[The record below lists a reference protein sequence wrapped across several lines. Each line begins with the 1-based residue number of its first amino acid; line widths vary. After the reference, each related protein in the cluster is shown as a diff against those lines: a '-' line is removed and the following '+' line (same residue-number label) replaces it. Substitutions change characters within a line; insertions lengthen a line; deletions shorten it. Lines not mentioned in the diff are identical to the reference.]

1 MKSRTGYLFRKKGK
15 DGNERPTWYLRI
27 MVDGV
32 PVVRSTETANFKK
45 AERKRKEILAPYA
58 LGGRAEVLKSVVH
71 RLEDTEDEEARL
83 KAAANPPPEIAAAW
97 DRFLAS
103 KKRPDSG
110 ESTLQQYGAEWR
122 RFAKW
127 IAGAHS
133 GIERINQ
140 VTSNLA
146 EEYADD
152 MQAAKMAPSTF
163 NQHLR
168 LLRLVWRILV
178 SSNPEKNPWLEIT
191 PKKWNKRS
199 NRKHNLTPGQFE
211 ALLAAA
217 EKDPELRDLFL
228 LLGWTG
234 LRLADGVLLKFAA
247 IDFTTGVI
255 SVIPK
260 KTARRNG
267 EEVYIP
273 IFPAVL
279 EVLNRRQN
287 GLVLD
292 TRAYVFP
299 ALAKE
304 YKNDRTMLTKRITQV
319 FTDAGFQTNE
329 ARQGRQRKAVIFGAH
344 SLRHH
349 FVTAATEVG
358 FPAKMIRTITGH
370 ATDEMLGHYQQIGKG
385 LATELAARIGST
397 PKQLIA
403 QVTKPTMSGGDQ
415 SASAKSNIPSE
426 EGGLPKWLSVR
437 IRLLAADLNADT
449 WKAVKQRLEAL
460 AAENPNGIE

>member
-1 MKSRTGYLFRKKGK
+1 MKSRTGYLFRKKGRNGK
-15 DGNERPTWYLRI
+15 ERPTWYVRI

-32 PVVRSTETANFKK
+32 PVVRSTGTANLKE

-83 KAAANPPPEIAAAW
+83 KAAANPPPEIAAVW
-97 DRFLAS
+97 DRFVAS

-127 IAGAHS
+127 IAGDHP
-133 GIERINQ
+133 GVERIDQ

-146 EEYADD
+146 EEYAED

-178 SSNPEKNPWLEIT
+178 SSDPAKNPWLEIT

-255 SVIPK
+255 TLIPK

-267 EEVYIP
+267 EEVFIP
-273 IFPAVL
+273 IFPALL
-279 EVLNRRQN
+279 EVLNRRQK

-292 TRAYVFP
+292 TRAYVLP
-299 ALAKE
+299 SLAKE

-329 ARQGRQRKAVIFGAH
+329 ERQGRQRKAVIFGAH

-370 ATDEMLGHYQQIGKG
+370 ATDEMLGHYQQIGKE
-385 LATELAARIGST
+385 LATDLAARIGST

-403 QVTKPTMSGGDQ
+403 QGPE
-415 SASAKSNIPSE
+415 SADNGVNTGALSDKNRDARLEPIPAWAKI
-426 EGGLPKWLSVR
+426 R
-437 IRLLAADLNADT
+437 IRKLAELLNART
-449 WKAVKQRLEAL
+449 WHTIKSELEDIGAQ
-460 AAENPNGIE
+460 

>member
-15 DGNERPTWYLRI
+15 DGKERPTWYVRI

-32 PVVRSTETANFKK
+32 PVVRSTETANFKR
-45 AERKRKEILAPYA
+45 AESKRKEILAPYA

-83 KAAANPPPEIAAAW
+83 KAAANPPPEIAAVW
-97 DRFLAS
+97 DRYIAS

-110 ESTLQQYGAEWR
+110 ESTLQQYKAEWC

-127 IAGAHS
+127 IASAHP
-133 GIERINQ
+133 GVERIDQ
-140 VTSNLA
+140 MTSNLA
-146 EEYADD
+146 EEYAAN

-178 SSNPEKNPWLEIT
+178 SSDPEKNPWLEIT
-191 PKKWNKRS
+191 PKKWNKRA

-217 EKDPELRDLFL
+217 EKDSELRDLFL

-255 SVIPK
+255 TLIPK

-279 EVLNRRQN
+279 EVLNRRQK

-299 ALAKE
+299 SLAKE

-329 ARQGRQRKAVIFGAH
+329 VRQGRQRKAVIFGAH

-370 ATDEMLGHYQQIGKG
+370 ATDEMLGHYQQIGKE
-385 LATELAARIGST
+385 LATELATRIGST
-397 PKQLIA
+397 PK
-403 QVTKPTMSGGDQ
+403 
-415 SASAKSNIPSE
+415 
-426 EGGLPKWLSVR
+426 
-437 IRLLAADLNADT
+437 RLLAQGPEPAGNGANAG
-449 WKAVKQRLEAL
+449 AL
-460 AAENPNGIE
+460 SNKNGDAGIEPLPAWAKMRIRKLAELLSAKTWHTIKTELEDIGAK

>member
-1 MKSRTGYLFRKKGK
+1 MKSRTGYMFRKKGK
-15 DGNERPTWYLRI
+15 DGKERPTWYVRI

-32 PVVRSTETANFKK
+32 PVVRSTETANLKK
-45 AERKRKEILAPYA
+45 AERKRNEILAPYA

-71 RLEDTEDEEARL
+71 RLEDTEVEEARL
-83 KAAANPPPEIAAAW
+83 KAAANPPPEIAAVW
-97 DRFLAS
+97 DRYIAS

-110 ESTLQQYGAEWR
+110 ESTLQQYKAEWC

-127 IAGAHS
+127 IASAHP
-133 GIERINQ
+133 GVERIDQ
-140 VTSNLA
+140 VTSNIA
-146 EEYADD
+146 EEYAAD

-178 SSNPEKNPWLEIT
+178 SSDPEKNPWLEIT
-191 PKKWNKRS
+191 PKKWNKRA

-255 SVIPK
+255 TVIPK

-267 EEVYIP
+267 EEVFIP

-279 EVLNRRQN
+279 EVLNRRQK

-292 TRAYVFP
+292 TRAFVFP

-358 FPAKMIRTITGH
+358 FSAKMIRTITGH
-370 ATDEMLGHYQQIGKG
+370 ATDEMLGHYQQIGK
-385 LATELAARIGST
+385 ELAAELAVRIGST
-397 PKQLIA
+397 PKLL
-403 QVTKPTMSGGDQ
+403 PTPGPKSAGNGANIGAFSEKSGD
-415 SASAKSNIPSE
+415 ARLEPIPAWAKIRIRKLAEILSAK
-426 EGGLPKWLSVR
+426 
-437 IRLLAADLNADT
+437 T
-449 WKAVKQRLEAL
+449 WQTIKTELEDISA
-460 AAENPNGIE
+460 N

>member
-1 MKSRTGYLFRKKGK
+1 MKSRTGYMFRKKGK
-15 DGNERPTWYLRI
+15 DGKERPTWYVRI

-32 PVVRSTETANFKK
+32 PVVRSTETANLKK
-45 AERKRKEILAPYA
+45 AERKRNEILAPYA

-83 KAAANPPPEIAAAW
+83 KAAANPPPEIAAVW
-97 DRFLAS
+97 NRYIAS

-110 ESTLQQYGAEWR
+110 ESTLQQYKAEWC

-127 IAGAHS
+127 IASAHP
-133 GIERINQ
+133 GVERIDQ
-140 VTSNLA
+140 VTSNIA
-146 EEYADD
+146 EEYAAD

-178 SSNPEKNPWLEIT
+178 SSDPEKNPWLEIT
-191 PKKWNKRS
+191 PKKWNKRA

-217 EKDPELRDLFL
+217 EKEPELRDLFL

-255 SVIPK
+255 TVIPK

-267 EEVYIP
+267 EEVFIP

-279 EVLNRRQN
+279 EVLNRRQK

-292 TRAYVFP
+292 TRAFVFP

-370 ATDEMLGHYQQIGKG
+370 ATDEMLGHYQQIGKE

-397 PKQLIA
+397 PKQLLA
-403 QVTKPTMSGGDQ
+403 QGPEPAGSGACAKALSDKSGD
-415 SASAKSNIPSE
+415 AGTEPLPAWAKI
-426 EGGLPKWLSVR
+426 R
-437 IRLLAADLNADT
+437 IRKLAELLSAET
-449 WKAVKQRLEAL
+449 WQTIKTELEDIGAK
-460 AAENPNGIE
+460 

>member
-15 DGNERPTWYLRI
+15 DGKERPTWYVRI

-32 PVVRSTETANFKK
+32 PVVRSTETANFKR
-45 AERKRKEILAPYA
+45 AESKRKEILAPYA

-83 KAAANPPPEIAAAW
+83 KAAANPPPEIAAVW
-97 DRFLAS
+97 DRYIAS

-110 ESTLQQYGAEWR
+110 ESTLQQYKAEWC

-127 IAGAHS
+127 IASAHP
-133 GIERINQ
+133 GVERIDQ
-140 VTSNLA
+140 MTSNLA
-146 EEYADD
+146 EEYAAN

-178 SSNPEKNPWLEIT
+178 SSDPEKNPWLEIT
-191 PKKWNKRS
+191 PKKWNKRA

-217 EKDPELRDLFL
+217 EKDPELHDLFL

-255 SVIPK
+255 TLIPK

-279 EVLNRRQN
+279 EVLNRRQK

-299 ALAKE
+299 SLAKE
-304 YKNDRTMLTKRITQV
+304 YKNDRTMLTKRITKV

-329 ARQGRQRKAVIFGAH
+329 VRQGRQRKAVIFGAH

-370 ATDEMLGHYQQIGKG
+370 ATDDMLGHYQQIGKE

-397 PKQLIA
+397 PKQLLA
-403 QVTKPTMSGGDQ
+403 QGSEPAGSGAFARALSDKGGD
-415 SASAKSNIPSE
+415 AGVEPLPAWAKIRIRKLAELLSAK
-426 EGGLPKWLSVR
+426 
-437 IRLLAADLNADT
+437 T
-449 WKAVKQRLEAL
+449 WHTVKTELEDIGAK
-460 AAENPNGIE
+460 